1 MATISRSSRDE
12 LMKALYVNHAIYT
25 GCAQLKFG
33 QSKKRKVAAKAR
45 NTADSVT
52 RKEPIRSRNDKSVS
66 GKEIREL

>member
-1 MATISRSSRDE
+1 M
-12 LMKALYVNHAIYT
+12 
-25 GCAQLKFG
+25 KFG